1 MLAWCLAT
9 GAGFFGKPILIRGN
23 VLIIAAEE
31 TINEMNIR
39 FAAIK
44 KYLGG
49 ELDEFKIYKRG
60 LEQDLKLVKFKAS
73 HAEKTKQ
80 YNQLKRLI
88 KSKNI
93 KHIIL
98 DPLINFQQGSYDE
111 NSNQH
116 MEEYIKGTLIP
127 LTLLMQEL

>member
-80 YNQLKRLI
+80 YNQLKA
-88 KSKNI
+88 
-93 KHIIL
+93 
-98 DPLINFQQGSYDE
+98 Y
-111 NSNQH
+111 
-116 MEEYIKGTLIP
+116 
-127 LTLLMQEL
+127 